1 MDSAASGLRWLDRNL
16 ERILIVIAYGTM
28 STIIF
33 VEVIQRFA
41 FHTQTPWST
50 TIPVYLFIWITWLG
64 ASWNVRLRSHLAF
77 TELRAR
83 MPYWAQYACV
93 NLDHILWIGFGLM
106 VINYSVGIIELLHMN
121 FAIVPGTDHV
131 MQWWFY
137 LAIPVGWSLL
147 ILRCVQNMV
156 EDARRFW
163 RQEPFV
169 TIGAIAAN

>member
-1 MDSAASGLRWLDRNL
+1 MATLLRSARWIDANL
-16 ERILIVIAYGTM
+16 ERVLIVIAYGAM
-28 STIIF
+28 ASIIF
-33 VEVIQRFA
+33 VEVVRRFVFNQQA
-41 FHTQTPWST
+41 PWST

-83 MPYWAQYACV
+83 LPYRAQYLCV
-93 NLDHILWIGFGLM
+93 NLDHLLWIGFGAM
-106 VINYSVGIIELLHMN
+106 VIHHSFGLIEILQMN
-121 FAIVPGTDHV
+121 FAIVPGTDEL

-147 ILRCVQNMV
+147 IVRSVQNIV

-163 RQEPFV
+163 QGQPF
-169 TIGAIAAN
+169 TFTAAIATN